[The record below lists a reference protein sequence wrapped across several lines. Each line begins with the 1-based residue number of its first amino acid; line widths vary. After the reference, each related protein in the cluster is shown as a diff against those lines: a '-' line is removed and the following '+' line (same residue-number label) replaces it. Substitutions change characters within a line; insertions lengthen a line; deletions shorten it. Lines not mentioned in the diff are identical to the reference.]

1 MSLGYLVLLSVV
13 QGLTEFLPISS
24 SAHLILLPRVLDAAD
39 QGLRFDVAAN
49 TGTFLAVVVYF
60 RHDLAAMIWAAL
72 RPDPA
77 RAAERRVA
85 WLIVLGSVPVLICG
99 FLFRDLVATLG
110 RDPVLIAGTSI
121 VFGLLLGLADR
132 FGRRQR
138 VLHDV
143 TLADTAWIGLA
154 QALALV
160 PGTSRS
166 GITMTA
172 GIARHLRRE
181 DAARFSFLLSVPV
194 GAAAALWE
202 GIGFVRAGAEPG
214 TAWQLLLVVV
224 LSAAVGV
231 VVIHFLLGFLR
242 HRGMMG
248 FALYRVALG
257 IVILVVV
264 FGGF

>member
-13 QGLTEFLPISS
+13 QALTEFLPISS

-60 RHDLAAMIWAAL
+60 RRDLLAMTLAAL
-72 RPDPA
+72 GSDPA
-77 RAAERRVA
+77 RAAERRLA
-85 WLIVLGSVPVLICG
+85 WLIVLGSVPVLVCG
-99 FLFRDLVATLG
+99 FLFRDLVATAG
-110 RDPVLIAGTSI
+110 RNPVLIAGTAI
-121 VFGLLLGLADR
+121 LFGLLLGAADR

-138 VLHDV
+138 ALHDV
-143 TLADTAWIGLA
+143 RLGDAVWIGLA

-181 DAARFSFLLSVPV
+181 EAARFSFLLSVPV
-194 GAAAALWE
+194 SAAAALWE
-202 GIGFVRAGAEPG
+202 AVGLVRAGAAPG
-214 TAWQLLLVVV
+214 ATGQLLLVVLV
-224 LSAAVGV
+224 SGAVGV
-231 VVIHFLLGFLR
+231 IVIHFLLGFLR
-242 HRGMMG
+242 HRGMLG
-248 FALYRVALG
+248 FAVYRVLLG
-257 IVILVVV
+257 IVILAVV
-264 FGGF
+264 FGRG